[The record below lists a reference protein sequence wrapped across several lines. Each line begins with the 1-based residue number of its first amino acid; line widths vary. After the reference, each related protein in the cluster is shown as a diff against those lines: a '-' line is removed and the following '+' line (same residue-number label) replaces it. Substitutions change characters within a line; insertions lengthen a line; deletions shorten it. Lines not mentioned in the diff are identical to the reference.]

1 MNTIKF
7 IQNKKTEKQNK
18 IIILV
23 KLKDSLLYVIIIILI
38 INIFAYNLLFNK
50 KINFKLM
57 INEQNNIIIKLKND
71 LLNQFKNL
79 ESIIKNKDNLNG
91 NSKINDFE
99 GKEFDE
105 NINKRLIEN
114 QKHFCKNND
123 LFLDQDIE
131 NNIKSVKI
139 HLYNISYYMYVYKNN
154 DIVSKSIIDK
164 GSWEGYSTNKLLESL
179 NYYSEKNKLS
189 KNEITILDIGAN
201 IGWYSFYLGKAGYKI
216 ISFEV
221 SHINNYILKKNY
233 CLNNDINITIINK
246 GIGLEEEKCL
256 LHHPPSNVGN
266 AVILCGE
273 NANIANKK
281 EMLTEEVKFTKLKN
295 YISFLTKINLALIK
309 MDIEGSEGKAIIS
322 GIELIS
328 KYHIPFLFIE
338 FNQNYLKMQGTEP
351 KQFLEIFEKNGYKF
365 CKNDFFCKTYLSMDE
380 LLKLSTTNLYIIYSK
395 FL

>member
-1 MNTIKF
+1 MLANIDSDITINKF
-7 IQNKKTEKQNK
+7 IRNKKTEKQIK
-18 IIILV
+18 IVIYAIIVILFIN
-23 KLKDSLLYVIIIILI
+23 LYVY
-38 INIFAYNLLFNK
+38 FFLFNK
-50 KINFKLM
+50 KMNFNL
-57 INEQNNIIIKLKND
+57 ILNQQNSIIKILKND
-71 LLNQFKNL
+71 LLNRFKNL
-79 ESIIKNKDNLNG
+79 DSYIKNKDNLND
-91 NSKINDFE
+91 NSKIKDFE
-99 GKEFDE
+99 NIEFDE

-114 QKHFCKNND
+114 QKHFCKSND
-123 LFLDQDIE
+123 LFLDHDIE

-139 HLYNISYYMYVYKNN
+139 HLNNISYYMYVYKNN
-154 DIVSKSIIDK
+154 DVVSKSIIDI

-179 NYYSEKNKLS
+179 NYYSEKTKLS

-221 SHINNYILKKNY
+221 SHINNYILKKNF
-233 CLNNDINITIINK
+233 CLNIDINITIINK

-256 LHHPPSNVGN
+256 LHHPSANVGN

-273 NANIANKK
+273 KANIANKK

-295 YISFLTKINLALIK
+295 YISFLTKMNLALIK

-351 KQFLEIFEKNGYKF
+351 KQFLEIFETNGYKF
-365 CKNDFFCKTYLSMDE
+365 CKNDFFCKTYLSLEE
-380 LLKLSTTNLYIIYSK
+380 LLKLSTINLYIIYINQ
-395 FL
+395 

>member
-1 MNTIKF
+1 
-7 IQNKKTEKQNK
+7 
-18 IIILV
+18 
-23 KLKDSLLYVIIIILI
+23 
-38 INIFAYNLLFNK
+38 
-50 KINFKLM
+50 M

-79 ESIIKNKDNLNG
+79 ESNLNG

-221 SHINNYILKKNY
+221 SHINIAIIFK
-233 CLNNDINITIINK
+233 CLINI
-246 GIGLEEEKCL
+246 
-256 LHHPPSNVGN
+256 
-266 AVILCGE
+266 
-273 NANIANKK
+273 
-281 EMLTEEVKFTKLKN
+281 FD
-295 YISFLTKINLALIK
+295 NL
-309 MDIEGSEGKAIIS
+309 
-322 GIELIS
+322 
-328 KYHIPFLFIE
+328 
-338 FNQNYLKMQGTEP
+338 
-351 KQFLEIFEKNGYKF
+351 
-365 CKNDFFCKTYLSMDE
+365 
-380 LLKLSTTNLYIIYSK
+380 
-395 FL
+395 